1 MQEGEKMIAG
11 GNNDHRHLLEKAGI
25 VTENTDAI
33 LERGMIAEREV
44 IIIVT
49 ITTVGRIDAGLHR
62 HLLSLPLHL
71 MRKEERSIKNIISV
85 RDVIHHL
92 QIKVQV

>member
-1 MQEGEKMIAG
+1 MIAG
-11 GNNDHRHLLEKAGI
+11 GNKDHRHLLEKAGI
-25 VTENTDAI
+25 VTENTDVI
-33 LERGMIAEREV
+33 LERGMTAEREV
-44 IIIVT
+44 IITVT
-49 ITTVGRIDAGLHR
+49 ITTVGRIDAGLRR

-92 QIKVQV
+92 QIEVQV

>member
-1 MQEGEKMIAG
+1 MIAG
-11 GNNDHRHLLEKAGI
+11 GNNDHHHLLEKAE
-25 VTENTDAI
+25 VVKENTDVI

-44 IIIVT
+44 IITVT
-49 ITTVGRIDAGLHR
+49 IITVGRIDASLRR

-92 QIKVQV
+92 QIEVQV

>member
-1 MQEGEKMIAG
+1 MIAG
-11 GNNDHRHLLEKAGI
+11 GNKDHRHLLEKAGI

-33 LERGMIAEREV
+33 LEREMIAEREV
-44 IIIVT
+44 IITVT
-49 ITTVGRIDAGLHR
+49 IMVERIDAGLRR

-71 MRKEERSIKNIISV
+71 MRKEERSIKNIINV

-92 QIKVQV
+92 QIEVQV

>member
-1 MQEGEKMIAG
+1 MIAG
-11 GNNDHRHLLEKAGI
+11 GNKDHRHLLEKAEV
-25 VTENTDAI
+25 VTENTDAT
-33 LERGMIAEREV
+33 LERGMIAERKV
-44 IIIVT
+44 IITVT
-49 ITTVGRIDAGLHR
+49 IMVERIDASLRR

-92 QIKVQV
+92 QIEVQV